1 MKRFLVLSAA
11 LLAAACSQA
20 ETEPQEVVVV
30 EEAPVAGSPVTVET
44 LAVTVVDPY
53 ILAPLKGRDVT
64 AGYFV
69 IENAGPNTRLVS
81 ASSPIAAEVEIHT
94 HSMADG
100 VMQMRE
106 VDGVDLVAGET
117 IAFEPGGL
125 HLMMFGFA
133 RDEGQTETPVTLDFA
148 NGDSLTLSVPIRDRE

>member
-1 MKRFLVLSAA
+1 MKRFLLLSAA
-11 LLAAACSQA
+11 LAAAACSPT
-20 ETEPQEVVVV
+20 ETERQEVVVV
-30 EEAPVAGSPVTVET
+30 EEAPVAGSPVTDAT
-44 LAVTVVDPY
+44 LSVTLTDPY

-64 AGYFV
+64 AGYFM
-69 IENAGPNTRLVS
+69 IENAGSDTRLVS

-106 VDGVDLVAGET
+106 VDGVDLPSGET
-117 IAFEPGGL
+117 VTFEPGGL

-148 NGDSLTLSVPIRDRE
+148 NGESLTLTLPIRERE